1 MNAGDMILNV
11 LIQKQALATAASGN
25 PTGIVIVAVY
35 VMLLAASITA
45 LAVVIERSIRLR
57 RKKLTGSGLL
67 DTLPE
72 LVGNGDLDKAISLCK
87 NSTTAV
93 SDILADEFA
102 EIKNGIP
109 VEEVLET
116 SGDAIEEKFYAN
128 LDILGTIARI
138 APLLGLLGTVLGMM
152 YAFSQLDAG
161 MRKETLAQG
170 ITAALDTTVRGLII
184 AIFCVSFEHFFVRRI
199 RYALN
204 EYGAAFTRIIR
215 LCRRGTEEGD
225 GS

>member
-87 NSTTAV
+87 NS
-93 SDILADEFA
+93 
-102 EIKNGIP
+102 
-109 VEEVLET
+109 
-116 SGDAIEEKFYAN
+116 
-128 LDILGTIARI
+128 
-138 APLLGLLGTVLGMM
+138 
-152 YAFSQLDAG
+152 
-161 MRKETLAQG
+161 
-170 ITAALDTTVRGLII
+170 
-184 AIFCVSFEHFFVRRI
+184 
-199 RYALN
+199 
-204 EYGAAFTRIIR
+204 
-215 LCRRGTEEGD
+215 
-225 GS
+225 